1 MQVSI
6 FDFEVTDHD
15 SSHHFVA
22 STVEF
27 ARGCSVLR
35 SPLEI
40 HNVKFGPMLLRPV
53 HAPQPGI
60 ATQNFET
67 GAQADDHIRFF
78 SRTRCTIP
86 IDRPFYGAPGQ

>member
-40 HNVKFGPMLLRPV
+40 HNVKFGPMVVMVVMVVVVMVVMLGMVVTWSSPTVLHKNSLR
-53 HAPQPGI
+53 HNI
-60 ATQNFET
+60 
-67 GAQADDHIRFF
+67 
-78 SRTRCTIP
+78 
-86 IDRPFYGAPGQ
+86 